1 MRCETVTL
9 RAVTDT
15 APGRNTT
22 DRYYQPELETMAR
35 ADIEAIQEAKLLD
48 LLPYAY
54 ERSDLIRS
62 TWHDAGVH
70 PRDIKSLDDY
80 RERAPFISKDAI
92 RVFRDERGDPY
103 GGLLCFDESELTAI
117 TSTSGTTGDPTL
129 VPEKWEPREGTTPA
143 LVREFWEMG
152 CRPGDYFTF
161 LLFTFR
167 GAAWAMAQTIG
178 AVPVFMDHAPAELP
192 RFVRLSLELRPTGLY
207 NISNVLIFELARI
220 CDSLGVDPRDVFSSY
235 RGVIHGGEPLGP
247 RSRRL
252 LDEWGVEAF
261 EHTAVGDAG
270 AATECREHDGCHFWE
285 DGVLVE
291 HLDPDGRAPVADGER
306 GELVVT
312 ALDNRVMPLV
322 RFRSDDLIDLT
333 REQCGCGRT
342 HGRLRTAGRKGDE
355 VVVAGR
361 SVLPRDV
368 WDAVEQ
374 FDETAMGLF
383 QIIRPAAQ
391 VDTLKLRVGHDGS
404 TNKPGELSDRV
415 AEAVSAATGVVP
427 EIELVPNDDLLRLG
441 PPHKIPRVAKR

>member
-1 MRCETVTL
+1 VS
-9 RAVTDT
+9 
-15 APGRNTT
+15 
-22 DRYYQPELETMAR
+22 DRYLQPELETMSR
-35 ADIEAIQEAKLLD
+35 ADLEALQEAKLLD

-54 ERSDLIRS
+54 ERSALIRS
-62 TWHDAGVH
+62 TWDEAGVH
-70 PRDIKSLDDY
+70 PRDVKSLDDY

-103 GGLLCFDESELTAI
+103 GGLLCFEEAELTAI

-129 VPEKWEPREGTTPA
+129 VPEKWEPREGTAPSLT
-143 LVREFWEMG
+143 REFWEMG
-152 CRPGDYFTF
+152 VRPGDYFTCI
-161 LLFTFR
+161 LFTFR
-167 GAAWAMAQTIG
+167 GAAWAMAQSIG
-178 AVPVFMDHAPAELP
+178 AIPVFLDHSPEELP
-192 RFVRLSLELRPTGLY
+192 RFVLLSLEYRPTGLY
-207 NISNVLIFELARI
+207 NFSNVLISELGNVCERM
-220 CDSLGVDPRDVFSSY
+220 GVAPRDVMSSY
-235 RGVIHGGEPLGP
+235 KGIVVGGEPIGP

-252 LDEWGVEAF
+252 LDDWDVEAF

-291 HLDPDGRAPVADGER
+291 HLDPDGIDPVADGER

-312 ALDNRVMPLV
+312 GLDNRVMPLV
-322 RFRSDDLIDLT
+322 RFRSDDLVELT

-355 VVVAGR
+355 VVVDGR

-368 WDAVEQ
+368 WEAVELCP
-374 FDETAMGLF
+374 ETSLGLF

-391 VDTLKLRVGHDGS
+391 MDTLRLRVGHDGS
-404 TNKPGELSDRV
+404 ARDAGELTERI
-415 AEAVSAATGVVP
+415 AAAVRDATGVMP
-427 EIELVPNDDLLRLG
+427 EIELVPNADLLRLG